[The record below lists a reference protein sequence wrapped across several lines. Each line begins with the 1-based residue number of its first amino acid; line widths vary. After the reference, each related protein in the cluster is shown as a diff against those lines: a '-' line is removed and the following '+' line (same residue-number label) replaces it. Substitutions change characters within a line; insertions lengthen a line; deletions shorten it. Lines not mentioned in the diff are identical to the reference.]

1 MKPRRKHLFFVCIF
15 GLVLALSSW
24 NPCAAKEEYPIKPIQ
39 LIVAWPVGGDTDL
52 VARVWAEYAKSLLG
66 QPIVV
71 INKPGVAGVLGSTF
85 FSKTKPDGYTLMQ
98 SPPGNVLL
106 APQLTKV
113 EYKTEDFIPICRI
126 TATPC
131 AIVVHADSPWKKM
144 EDFVQD
150 AKKNPNKFSF
160 GSLGMSSWT
169 NLAFKFWEMQAGIK
183 LKDIF
188 QQGSAPA
195 TMALLG
201 RHVDISF
208 LYPQVFIP
216 HVKDGKFRV
225 LAIGDPWDEYPQI
238 PTFKSLGYKGNYN
251 GWSGIFAPKGTPSEI
266 IQKIAETSQ
275 KIMSDSKFLEALKNV
290 NSTPG
295 FMGPEQWQKQ
305 LKQEHDDLSKV
316 VDELGIRVK

>member
-1 MKPRRKHLFFVCIF
+1 MNLRKVVLISMVGVIL
-15 GLVLALSSW
+15 GLGCLESAS
-24 NPCAAKEEYPIKPIQ
+24 AKEEYPAKTIQ
-39 LIVAWPVGGDTDL
+39 LIVGWPVGGDTDL
-52 VARVWAEYAKSLLG
+52 VARVWAEYAKPLLG

-85 FSKTKPDGYTLMQ
+85 VSKAKPDGYTFMQ
-98 SPPGNVLL
+98 SPPGNVLV
-106 APQLTKV
+106 APQITKV
-113 EYKTEDFIPICRI
+113 DYKTDDFIPICRI

-150 AKKNPNKFSF
+150 AKKNPGKLSF

-225 LAIGDPWDEYPQI
+225 LAIGAPWDEYPQV
-238 PTFKSLGYKGNYN
+238 PTFKSLGYKGNFN
-251 GWSGIFAPKGTPSEI
+251 GWSGIFAPKGTPPEI
-266 IQKIAETSQ
+266 VKKIEETS
-275 KIMSDSKFLEALKNV
+275 KKVMADPKFLGALKNV

-295 FMGPEQWQKQ
+295 FMGTEEWQKS
-305 LKQEHDDLSKV
+305 LKQEYDDLSKV
-316 VDELGIRVK
+316 IDELGIRAK

>member
-1 MKPRRKHLFFVCIF
+1 
-15 GLVLALSSW
+15 
-24 NPCAAKEEYPIKPIQ
+24 
-39 LIVAWPVGGDTDL
+39 
-52 VARVWAEYAKSLLG
+52 
-66 QPIVV
+66 
-71 INKPGVAGVLGSTF
+71 
-85 FSKTKPDGYTLMQ
+85 
-98 SPPGNVLL
+98 
-106 APQLTKV
+106 
-113 EYKTEDFIPICRI
+113 
-126 TATPC
+126 
-131 AIVVHADSPWKKM
+131 M

-225 LAIGDPWDEYPQI
+225 LAIDAPWDEYPQI
-238 PTFKSLGYKGNYN
+238 PTFKSLGYKGNYT
-251 GWSGIFAPKGTPSEI
+251 GWSGIFTPKGTPPEI
-266 IQKIAETSQ
+266 IQKIAETSK
-275 KIMSDSKFLEALKNV
+275 KIMADPKFLEALKNV

-295 FMGPEQWQKQ
+295 FMGPEEWQKN
-305 LKQEHDDLSKV
+305 LKQEYEDLSKV
-316 VDELGIRVK
+316 IDELGIRAK